1 MNLGKMA
8 VLVTA
13 VAATV
18 AAASAA
24 GVSLVRSE
32 TARAAPKASR
42 ISKDISCVP
51 VQVVVFTTAPRMH
64 VRCASAVGGI
74 VYFAQSTSNS
84 SLAAR
89 VLSLLTT
96 AQVAGRTLV
105 IRYDPADTS
114 GAAIGCLISDC
125 RLIQAVGF
133 GR

>member
-1 MNLGKMA
+1 MNRRTLA
-8 VLVTA
+8 A
-13 VAATV
+13 VATV
-18 AAASAA
+18 VIAAAAISGIGVGLVRSGSASAA
-24 GVSLVRSE
+24 PAA
-32 TARAAPKASR
+32 ARV
-42 ISKDISCVP
+42 SKDISCVP

-64 VRCASAVGGI
+64 VRCAAAVGGI

-84 SLAAR
+84 ALAAR

-114 GAAIGCLISDC
+114 GASIGCLVGDC

-133 GR
+133 GK